1 MLGEGFILVKRDR
14 VLSITILSTYIVKSK
29 QDEQVEQLDLF
40 DLFEVPVQVEKAKG
54 VTRKVI
60 KALLYEKKN
69 TLTMERLIKDNLT
82 QQQATQAIEGVAKQI
97 ISEQITAWGVMIF
110 LLFAVI
116 VAVWWVNRTEA

>member
-1 MLGEGFILVKRDR
+1 
-14 VLSITILSTYIVKSK
+14 
-29 QDEQVEQLDLF
+29 
-40 DLFEVPVQVEKAKG
+40 
-54 VTRKVI
+54 
-60 KALLYEKKN
+60 
-69 TLTMERLIKDNLT
+69 MERLIKDNLT